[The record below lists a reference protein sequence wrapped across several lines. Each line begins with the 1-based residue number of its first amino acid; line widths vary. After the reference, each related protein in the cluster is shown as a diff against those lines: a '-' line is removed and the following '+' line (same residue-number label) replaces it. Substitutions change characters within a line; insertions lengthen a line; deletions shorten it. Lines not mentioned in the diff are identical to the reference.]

1 MSERGVFTQKS
12 PVAFKHILD
21 FNPDASIWWAFID
34 IKGGGGSGMAEE
46 KGMNGAQRR
55 LFQYPDTTTQ
65 TRQRRS
71 RGRFH
76 SQHAWGYFRS
86 FSSSSSPP
94 FSVYPLSESWGVFL
108 PPFCLLNFSVYLQ
121 K

>member
-1 MSERGVFTQKS
+1 
-12 PVAFKHILD
+12 
-21 FNPDASIWWAFID
+21 
-34 IKGGGGSGMAEE
+34 MAEE
-46 KGMNGAQRR
+46 KGMIGAQRR

>member
-46 KGMNGAQRR
+46 KGDEWRTKA
-55 LFQYPDTTTQ
+55 FISIP
-65 TRQRRS
+65 
-71 RGRFH
+71 
-76 SQHAWGYFRS
+76 
-86 FSSSSSPP
+86 
-94 FSVYPLSESWGVFL
+94 
-108 PPFCLLNFSVYLQ
+108 
-121 K
+121 